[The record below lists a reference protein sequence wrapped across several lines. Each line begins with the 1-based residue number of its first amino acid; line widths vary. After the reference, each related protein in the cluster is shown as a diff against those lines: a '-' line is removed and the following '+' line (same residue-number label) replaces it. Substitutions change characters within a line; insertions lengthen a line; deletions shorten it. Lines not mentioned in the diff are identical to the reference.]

1 MRYYAKIDPSG
12 DNHKFLSPPEDSF
25 QIIEVLDGIA
35 DFEFLIQ
42 NTASNRAI
50 IIDHRSDDF
59 QICRLS
65 DDLVLLTGKIDHR
78 KIQYFSA
85 NKASPDRIMLPGQ
98 ASFIEL
104 GDILFRRLS
113 DPIGTEQDADMVY
126 DLDASGPTWTARVN
140 EAKSA
145 TASDVDLTF
154 GAVNDAFYIGKNE
167 TFSVVKIKYS
177 TKGIQATS
185 TTVVK
190 EYWNGSAWVTLDCL
204 CESREF
210 TKDVGTYFLIVSTKP
225 TDWAKTTPA
234 DIAGCPDSED
244 RYWVRFRIT
253 AGSYSTPP
261 ELDRLWLADTDILRV
276 QFDNI
281 RAYKIANYILEGT
294 DYALYQYVI
303 SDENIGSGDGAE
315 VTFNG
320 NLANVPLVAGTLSIT
335 DTVETFSDNGDGTL
349 TGSLGGSGTIDYDT
363 GAYSVTFNTA
373 PGNGQA
379 ITADYDYY
387 DCPADIVPGFRAEYE
402 SKLRSLAGLAN
413 ALTWTDVNGDKHA
426 YDFSIDVNKKVHIVQ
441 QRGSSKGDISADLTM
456 LDNAED
462 YQGIGNRIFGLGS
475 FDGINQRRA
484 IVENQASQDSHSL
497 REIPLKDLRF
507 SHETSLKE
515 LIQKHLTDSKAPLKK
530 VSCEVPTEYWL
541 DNSLAVGDEVTIDQP
556 DWNVSAQTYRI
567 MRAVIDPSRTTL
579 DLGVVQVHLENIRDV
594 LQRQINISDVFM
606 QGCTTAFSLPSFA
619 QNIEKTAADNFYS
632 YMQFKIPKNCKYV
645 NSASLFWY
653 LDNFRAPSKVTSGG
667 SAHRHSVAGVT
678 MSSKAA
684 HSHGFGAAE
693 TTDAAD
699 ATNFVTG
706 ALMTAT
712 EYDYYSLRSH
722 YHSVPAHK
730 HTILCPYYAGANKIC
745 PRGAAGSKMTIGTDW
760 ASVGAGG
767 YIETEDKA
775 SFYTGA
781 AIISIPSPDDYSV
794 LGYLPTGVTMGFN
807 LTKQTHTHTLIGTTT
822 DSDAAHSHTISVG
835 QVTAYEEGSAHT
847 HTIEF
852 GVQEEA
858 APASVIAVDIKIA
871 GGWNALPDS
880 PYTGDESEVDIRD
893 VVGQNISG
901 GEIIQIR
908 FLPNATGRCWIRGG
922 GDFQGFIESK

>member
-1 MRYYAKIDPSG
+1 MRYYARIDPTG
-12 DNHKFLSPPEDSF
+12 DNHNFLSPPKDSF
-25 QIIEVLDGIA
+25 KIVDVLDGIA

-50 IIDHRSDDF
+50 INDHRSDDF

-154 GAVNDAFYIGKNE
+154 GAVNDAFYVGKNE

-177 TKGIQATS
+177 TKGIQAAS

-210 TKDVGTYFLIVSTKP
+210 TKDVGTYFLIISTKP
-225 TDWAKTTPA
+225 TDWAKTTPT

-244 RYWVRFRIT
+244 RYWIRFRIT

-281 RAYKIANYILEGT
+281 RAYTIANYILEGT

-303 SDENIGSGDGAE
+303 SGENVGTGDGAE
-315 VTFNG
+315 VTFSG

-349 TGSLGGSGTIDYDT
+349 TGTLGGSGTIDYDT
-363 GAYSVTFNTA
+363 GAYNVTFNTA

-426 YDFSIDVNKKVHIVQ
+426 YDFSIDVNKKVHIIQ

-456 LDNAED
+456 LDNAEG

-484 IVENQASQDSHSL
+484 IVENQTSQDSHSL

-515 LIQKHLTDSKAPLKK
+515 LIQKHLTDSKAPLKE
-530 VSCEVPTEYWL
+530 VSCEIETKYWL
-541 DNSLAVGDEVTIDQP
+541 DNSLAVGDEVLVDQP
-556 DWNVSAQTYRI
+556 SWNVSAQTYRI

-579 DLGVVQVHLENIRDV
+579 DLGVKQVHLENIRDV
-594 LQRQINISDVFM
+594 LQKQIDVSDVFM
-606 QGCTTAFSLPSFA
+606 SGSSSIFNVQSFENCDASHPLHLRFFLPPD
-619 QNIEKTAADNFYS
+619 I
-632 YMQFKIPKNCKYV
+632 KYV
-645 NSASLFWY
+645 NHVY
-653 LDNFRAPSKVTSGG
+653 LNFKIKQYRAYTGQTPSGGGSTTPAGGGHTTPAGGGSTSGSG
-667 SAHRHSVAGVT
+667 GGTTPTSEAAAGT
-678 MSSKAA
+678 Y
-684 HSHGFGAAE
+684 E
-693 TTDAAD
+693 Y
-699 ATNFVTG
+699 G
-706 ALMTAT
+706 ALVAT
-712 EYDYYSLRSH
+712 RTTIDC
-722 YHSVPAHK
+722 ATINHK
-730 HTILCPYYAGANKIC
+730 HRILCPYYAGGNKIC
-745 PRGAAGSKMTIGTDW
+745 PRGVAGDKVTIGTDW

-767 YIETEDKA
+767 YIETDTEEEVGEVVSHVTLHDFHQFVNKEH
-775 SFYTGA
+775 THNVT
-781 AIISIPSPDDYSV
+781 IP
-794 LGYLPTGVTMGFN
+794 N
-807 LTKQTHTHTLIGTTT
+807 HTHTTPAHVHTVSDHAHATPNHVHQMTYQIYEASESSPSITVKVGEDGGSLTEITGSPFTSDQQKLGIADLIR
-822 DSDAAHSHTISVG
+822 TIGVDKW
-835 QVTAYEEGSAHT
+835 
-847 HTIEF
+847 IDLEF
-852 GVQEEA
+852 T
-858 APASVIAVDIKIA
+858 P
-871 GGWNALPDS
+871 N
-880 PYTGDESEVDIRD
+880 
-893 VVGQNISG
+893 
-901 GEIIQIR
+901 QIR
-908 FLPNATGRCWIRGG
+908 RIEANVYL
-922 GDFQGFIESK
+922 QVFIESK